1 MRGDDVVDSTAVQRN
16 TLAHEHIHELWE
28 SGFRSPRN
36 ELFYELAFERIL
48 ERIQPPPG
56 SVFLEVGCG
65 PGFQAMRLARHGYQV
80 KAVDFSDTVV
90 DMARENVRAAGL
102 EQLIDVAREDLID
115 LSYNDRTFDYALCW
129 GVLMHVPQV
138 ERAIDELCRVI
149 APGGHLILHE
159 GNVHSPEAIA
169 ILAVKRMTRR
179 PGLRRTPAGVEHWKE
194 TSAGPLLTR
203 RADIPWLIAAF
214 ERQGVLLRTRL
225 PTQMTEL
232 YVKPPWDW
240 MKNGMHALNDYWYR
254 RVGISSLAVGNTL
267 LLQRAGPVRPGQGP
281 STAAGTTTIPSGRR

>member
-1 MRGDDVVDSTAVQRN
+1 MAGDDVVDTTTLQKN
-16 TLAHEHIHELWE
+16 TLAHEHVHELWE

-36 ELFYELAFERIL
+36 ELFYELAFDNVLGKIK
-48 ERIQPPPG
+48 PPPG

-65 PGFQAMRLARHGYQV
+65 RGFHAMRLARRGYKV
-80 KAVDFSDTVV
+80 KAVDFSDAVL

-102 EQLIDVAREDLID
+102 EHLIDVDRQDLID
-115 LSYNDRTFDYALCW
+115 LPYDDHTFDYALCW
-129 GVLMHVPQV
+129 GVLMHVPEV
-138 ERAIDELCRVI
+138 DRAIEELSRII
-149 APGGHLILHE
+149 APGGRLIVHE

-169 ILAVKRMTRR
+169 ILAAKRMTRR

-203 RADIPWLIAAF
+203 RANIPWLIAAF
-214 ERQGVLLRTRL
+214 ERQGLRLRSRL

-240 MKNGMHALNDYWYR
+240 MKNCMYALNDHWYR
-254 RVGISSLAVGNTL
+254 RVGISRLAVGNTL
-267 LLQRAGPVRPGQGP
+267 ILQRAGSTVR
-281 STAAGTTTIPSGRR
+281 GTETRLDPQSHP